1 MTATAQASVKNLAAS
16 KAYGMKSDGKVPQ
29 YLEQEVLSWSKE
41 KIILKMYDLFI
52 VSCKRGDVPKM
63 SRVLVELMGA
73 LNFQDEET
81 STRLYRLY
89 EYCQRC
95 IFQRKFDEALFE
107 DLHRGVVRMARRGD
121 VRRIEQQHCIPSPAN
136 FNGVFHGGARRERM
150 KNAGQK

>member
-1 MTATAQASVKNLAAS
+1 MTSTAQQLAAS
-16 KAYGMKSDGKVPQ
+16 KVYGGKTKDGKSRIPQ

-52 VSCKRGDVPKM
+52 VSLKRNDATKA

-73 LNFQDEET
+73 LDFNYEDI

-95 IFQRKFDEALFE
+95 IFQRKYDEALAIIKELRDTWAEAF
-107 DLHRGVVRMARRGD
+107 DL
-121 VRRIEQQHCIPSPAN
+121 E
-136 FNGVFHGGARRERM
+136 
-150 KNAGQK
+150 